1 MAHTQPS
8 RPTPAELLEQVLRYR
23 DGRKTIRHRQGY
35 VYELCPMHPRAD
47 LHGRVL
53 QHRLVME
60 RHLGRFLEPQEV
72 VHHRNHQKGDNRLEN
87 LELSPSNEEHLKLHS
102 KRRDPAT
109 IELVRR
115 AAADPGTPLSAIPMS
130 PATIRAIRREQG
142 IEWIPADETRLDP
155 AAVRAAL
162 QGGTTAQ
169 AARLLGVSIGTLYR
183 NFPDLLDK
191 RKPPGFLDAH
201 REEVCRLAMT
211 MKVDDLAR
219 RYETTRT
226 TLGKAFERW
235 SAAGD
240 LPTALVRR
248 LNSDGRR
255 KHKLGRTP
263 SPSARKRA

>member
-8 RPTPAELLEQVLRYR
+8 RPIPAELLEQVLRYR
-23 DGRKTIRHRQGY
+23 DGRKTTRHYRGY
-35 VYELCPMHPRAD
+35 LYELCPMHPRAD
-47 LHGRVL
+47 VHGRVL

-72 VHHRNHQKGDNRLEN
+72 VHHRNHQKDDNRIEN
-87 LELSPSNEEHLKLHS
+87 LEVSPSNADHLKMHS
-102 KRRDPAT
+102 KRRDPAM

-115 AAADPGTPLSAIPMS
+115 AAADPGRSLASVPLSPVV
-130 PATIRAIRREQG
+130 TRAICRDHG
-142 IEWIPADETRLDP
+142 IEWVPADETRRDP
-155 AAVRAAL
+155 AAVRSAL
-162 QGGTTAQ
+162 QGRTTAQ

-191 RKPPGFLDAH
+191 RKSPGFLDAH

-219 RYETTRT
+219 HYQTTRT